1 MMTTPAVA
9 PGFILFPAASRVPAT
24 EDVARGVKERE
35 EGRIGAAADAQGEDM
50 FVREGFV
57 REGVSF
63 GNKELTIETGR
74 MAKQADGAVVIRYG
88 DTMVLVTAVASTAVR
103 PGVDFMPLTVDYLEK
118 TSAAGRIPG
127 GYFKREGR
135 MTEVEVLTSRLIDRP
150 SRPLFPKGW
159 RFDTQ
164 VIAMVVSTDRENAS
178 DVLAM
183 TGASCALLI
192 SDVPW
197 AGPYAGVRVGRVD
210 GNFVVN
216 PTFAQREQAD
226 LDLVVAASRDAI
238 VMVEGGAGE
247 VAEDVIV
254 DALMFAHEAAQ
265 PLIDL
270 QEKLRAAVG
279 KPKREFVPPTKD
291 PAIVERVAALAGQKI
306 QAAMAI
312 REKHERYGA
321 LDAAG
326 AETLKALEGEFPDRA
341 PEIGEAFESA
351 KKKHLR
357 ELVLDTGRRI
367 DGRATNDIRTITC
380 EVGVLPRTHGSSLFT
395 RGETQALVTTTL
407 GTSQD
412 AQHIEGITGD
422 IEKRFMLHY
431 NFPPFSTGETKPLR
445 GASRRETGHGHLAE
459 RALARILPLEKD
471 FPYTIRIVS
480 EILESNGS
488 SSMASVCGGTL
499 SLMDGGVPIK
509 TPVAGIAMGLIKEG
523 ERVAVLS
530 DILGDEDHLG
540 DMDFKICGS
549 KAGVTAVQMD
559 IKIQGLTRE
568 ILDTAL
574 RQAREGRMFILGKMA
589 EALAAPREDLSRYAP
604 RIHTLRVKPD
614 QIREIIGPG
623 GKTIRGITAQTGVS
637 IEVEDDG
644 TVHIASPDG
653 IAVKK
658 AIDIIKGL
666 TTEPEVGEF
675 YMGVVKRIAEFGAF
689 VEILPGTDGLV
700 HISELDEK
708 RVREVKDVCKEGDEM
723 LVKVI
728 GIDRASGKIRLS
740 RRETLGK
747 TPDVVH
753 NFRAMAS

>member
-1 MMTTPAVA
+1 
-9 PGFILFPAASRVPAT
+9 
-24 EDVARGVKERE
+24 
-35 EGRIGAAADAQGEDM
+35 M
-50 FVREGFV
+50 FVREGV
-57 REGVSF
+57 IF
-63 GNKELTIETGR
+63 GGKELTIETGR
-74 MAKQADGAVVIRYG
+74 MAKQADGAVVVRYG
-88 DTMVLVTAVASTAVR
+88 DTMVLVTAVAASNTR

-135 MTEVEVLTSRLIDRP
+135 MTEVEVLTSRIIDRP

-164 VIAMVVSTDRENAS
+164 VIAMVVSTDRENCS

-183 TGASCALLI
+183 VGASTALHI
-192 SDVPW
+192 SDIPW
-197 AGPYAGVRVGRVD
+197 AGPYAGVRVGRLA
-210 GNFVVN
+210 GQFIVN
-216 PTFAQREQAD
+216 PTFTQRKDCD
-226 LDLVVAASRDAI
+226 LDLVVAANRDAI
-238 VMVEGGAGE
+238 VMVEGSCAE
-247 VAEDVIV
+247 VSEDVIV
-254 DALMFAHEAAQ
+254 DALMFAHKESQA
-265 PLIDL
+265 LLDL

-279 KPKREFVPPTKD
+279 KAKREFTPPQKD
-291 PAIVERVAALAGQKI
+291 PVIVGRVNAVAGEKI
-306 QAAMAI
+306 SAAMAI
-312 REKHERYGA
+312 RDKHERYGA

-326 AETLKALEGEFPDRA
+326 AQTVEALTPEFPERA
-341 PEIGEAFESA
+341 GEIKEAYESA

-357 ELVLDTGRRI
+357 ELVLETKRRI
-367 DGRATNDIRTITC
+367 DGRGTADIRAITC
-380 EVGVLPRTHGSSLFT
+380 EVGVLPRPHGSSLFT
-395 RGETQALVTTTL
+395 RGETQALVTVTL
-407 GTSQD
+407 GTGQD
-412 AQHIEGITGD
+412 TQHIEGITGD
-422 IEKRFMLHY
+422 IEKRFLLHY

-459 RALARILPLEKD
+459 RALAGILPPEKD
-471 FPYTIRIVS
+471 FPYVVRIVS

-499 SLMDGGVPIK
+499 SLMDAGVPIK

-523 ERVAVLS
+523 DRVAVLS

-540 DMDFKICGS
+540 DMDFKICGT
-549 KAGVTAVQMD
+549 KTGVTAVQMD

-574 RQAREGRMFILGKMA
+574 RQAKDGRFHILGKMA
-589 EALAAPREDLSRYAP
+589 EALAAPREEMSLFAP

-623 GKTIRGITAQTGVS
+623 GKTIRGITAQTGVA
-637 IEVEDDG
+637 IEVQDDG
-644 TVHIASPDG
+644 TVLIASPDG

-666 TTEPEVGEF
+666 TTEPEVGE
-675 YMGVVKRIAEFGAF
+675 YYVGVVKRLAEFGAF

-708 RVREVKDVCKEGDEM
+708 RVQTVQDICKEGDEM

-728 GIDRASGKIRLS
+728 GIDRATGKIRLS
-740 RRETLGK
+740 RRATIGQ

-753 NFRAMAS
+753 NFRAVAS

>member
-1 MMTTPAVA
+1 
-9 PGFILFPAASRVPAT
+9 
-24 EDVARGVKERE
+24 
-35 EGRIGAAADAQGEDM
+35 M
-50 FVREGFV
+50 FVREGV
-57 REGVSF
+57 NF
-63 GNKELTIETGR
+63 GGKELSIETGR
-74 MAKQADGAVVIRYG
+74 MAKQADGSVVVRYG
-88 DTMVLVTAVASTAVR
+88 DTMVLVTAVASSSVR

-183 TGASCALLI
+183 TGASMALHL
-192 SDVPW
+192 SDIPW
-197 AGPYAGVRVGRVD
+197 AGPYAGVRVGRIE
-210 GNFVVN
+210 GKLVVN
-216 PTFAQREQAD
+216 PTFAERATSD
-226 LDLVVAASRDAI
+226 LDLLVACSRDAI
-238 VMVEGGAGE
+238 VMVEGGAAELG
-247 VAEDVIV
+247 EDVIV
-254 DALMFAHEAAQ
+254 DALMFAHQSAQ

-279 KPKREFVPPTKD
+279 KPKREFVPPVKD
-291 PAIVERVAALAGQKI
+291 PAIVDKVASLANQKI
-306 QAAMAI
+306 EAAMAI
-312 REKHERYGA
+312 RDKHERYAA
-321 LDAAG
+321 LDSAG
-326 AETLKALEGEFPDRA
+326 AETKAALEATFPERGA
-341 PEIGEAFESA
+341 EVGEAFESA

-357 ELVLDTGRRI
+357 ELVLNTGRRI

-395 RGETQALVTTTL
+395 RGETQSLVTTTL

-412 AQHIEGITGD
+412 AQHIEALTGNID
-422 IEKRFMLHY
+422 KRFMLHY

-445 GASRRETGHGHLAE
+445 GASRREVGHGNLAE
-459 RALARILPLEKD
+459 RAIARVLPSEKD

-488 SSMASVCGGTL
+488 SSMASVCGGIL

-523 ERVAVLS
+523 DRVAVLS

-549 KAGVTAVQMD
+549 KQGVTAVQMD

-568 ILDTAL
+568 ILETAL
-574 RQAREGRMFILGKMA
+574 RQARDGRMHILGKMA
-589 EALAAPREDLSRYAP
+589 EALPTHRDDLSRYAP

-666 TTEPEVGEF
+666 TTEPEVGE
-675 YMGVVKRIAEFGAF
+675 YYLGVVKRLAEFGAF

-700 HISELDEK
+700 HISELDSK
-708 RVREVKDVCKEGDEM
+708 RVNRVEDVCKEGDEM

-728 GIDRASGKIRLS
+728 AIDRATGKIRLS
-740 RRETLGK
+740 RRATLGEN
-747 TPDVVH
+747 PEVVH
-753 NFRAMAS
+753 NFRAVAAS

>member
-1 MMTTPAVA
+1 M
-9 PGFILFPAASRVPAT
+9 
-24 EDVARGVKERE
+24 
-35 EGRIGAAADAQGEDM
+35 
-50 FVREGFV
+50 FV

-63 GNKELTIETGR
+63 GGKELTIETGR
-74 MAKQADGAVVIRYG
+74 MAKQADGAVVVRYG
-88 DTMVLVTAVASTAVR
+88 DTVVLVTAVASGSVR

-118 TSAAGRIPG
+118 TSAGGRIPG

-135 MTEVEVLTSRLIDRP
+135 MTEVEVLTSRIIDRP

-164 VIAMVVSTDRENAS
+164 VIAMVVSTDRENPS

-183 TGASCALLI
+183 VGASCSLHI

-197 AGPYAGVRVGRVD
+197 AGPYAGVRVARLG
-210 GNFVVN
+210 GQFVIN
-216 PTFAQREQAD
+216 PTFAQRAEAD
-226 LDLVVAASRDAI
+226 LDLTVAANRDAI
-238 VMVEGGAGE
+238 VMVEGNGAE
-247 VAEDVIV
+247 VGEDVIV
-254 DALMFAHEAAQ
+254 DALMFAHQSAQ
-265 PLIDL
+265 PLLDL

-279 KPKREFVPPTKD
+279 KPKREFVPPQKD
-291 PAIVERVAALAGQKI
+291 PAIVSRVATIANEKI

-312 REKHERYGA
+312 RDKHERYGA

-326 AETLKALEGEFPDRA
+326 AQTVEALATEFPDRA
-341 PEIGEAFESA
+341 PEIKEAYESA

-357 ELVLDTGRRI
+357 ELVLDTKRRI
-367 DGRATNDIRTITC
+367 DGRATNDIRAITC

-412 AQHIEGITGD
+412 TQHIESIIGD
-422 IEKRFMLHY
+422 VEKRFLLHY

-459 RALARILPLEKD
+459 KALTRILPSEKD
-471 FPYTIRIVS
+471 YPYVIRIVS

-488 SSMASVCGGTL
+488 SSMASVCGGSL
-499 SLMDGGVPIK
+499 ALMDAGVPIK

-523 ERVAVLS
+523 ERIAVLS

-540 DMDFKICGS
+540 DMDFKICGT

-568 ILDTAL
+568 ILDAAL
-574 RQAREGRMFILGKMA
+574 RQAKEGRLFILGKMA
-589 EALAAPREDLSRYAP
+589 EALAAPREEMSKYAP
-604 RIHTLRVKPD
+604 RIHTLHVKPD

-623 GKTIRGITAQTGVS
+623 GKTIRGITAQTGVA

-675 YMGVVKRIAEFGAF
+675 YMGVVKRLAEFGAF

-708 RVREVKDVCKEGDEM
+708 RVRAVQDICKEGDEM

-728 GIDRASGKIRLS
+728 GIDRATGKIRLS
-740 RRETLGK
+740 RRETIGK

-753 NFRAMAS
+753 NFRVVAS

>member
-1 MMTTPAVA
+1 
-9 PGFILFPAASRVPAT
+9 
-24 EDVARGVKERE
+24 
-35 EGRIGAAADAQGEDM
+35 M
-50 FVREGFV
+50 FVREGV
-57 REGVSF
+57 NF
-63 GNKELTIETGR
+63 GGKELSIETGR
-74 MAKQADGAVVIRYG
+74 MAKQADGAVVVRYG
-88 DTMVLVTAVASTAVR
+88 DTMVLVTAVASSSIR

-183 TGASCALLI
+183 TGASAALHF
-192 SDVPW
+192 SDIPW
-197 AGPYAGVRVGRVD
+197 AGPYAGVRVGRID
-210 GNFVVN
+210 GKLVVN
-216 PTFAQREQAD
+216 PTFAEREKSE
-226 LDLVVAASRDAI
+226 LDLLVAVSRDAI
-238 VMVEGGAGE
+238 VMVEGGC
-247 VAEDVIV
+247 AEISEEVIV
-254 DALMFAHEAAQ
+254 DALMFAHQSAQ

-279 KPKREFVPPTKD
+279 KPKREFVPPAKD
-291 PAIVERVAALAGQKI
+291 PAIVSRVAEIANQKI
-306 QAAMAI
+306 EAAMAI
-312 REKHERYGA
+312 RDKHERYGA

-326 AETLKALEGEFPDRA
+326 AETKAALAEVFPDRG
-341 PEIGEAFESA
+341 PEVGEAFESA

-357 ELVLDTGRRI
+357 ELVLNTGRRI
-367 DGRATNDIRTITC
+367 DGRAGSDIRQITC

-412 AQHIEGITGD
+412 QQHIEALTGNID
-422 IEKRFMLHY
+422 KRFLLHY

-445 GASRRETGHGHLAE
+445 GASRREVGHGHLAE
-459 RALARILPLEKD
+459 RAIARVLPSEKD

-488 SSMASVCGGTL
+488 SSMASVCGGIL

-523 ERVAVLS
+523 DRVAVLS

-549 KAGVTAVQMD
+549 KQGVTAVQMD

-568 ILDTAL
+568 ILETAL
-574 RQAREGRMFILGKMA
+574 RQAKEGRIHILGKMA

-604 RIHTLRVKPD
+604 RITTLQVKPD

-623 GKTIRGITAQTGVS
+623 GKTIRGITAQTGVA
-637 IEVEDDG
+637 IDVEDDG

-675 YMGVVKRIAEFGAF
+675 YQGLVKRLADFGAF

-708 RVREVKDVCKEGDEM
+708 RVGAVRDICKEGDEM

-728 GIDRASGKIRLS
+728 GIDRATGKIRLS
-740 RRETLGK
+740 RKEAIGK

-753 NFRAMAS
+753 NFRAGNN

>member
-1 MMTTPAVA
+1 M
-9 PGFILFPAASRVPAT
+9 
-24 EDVARGVKERE
+24 
-35 EGRIGAAADAQGEDM
+35 
-50 FVREGFV
+50 FV

-63 GNKELTIETGR
+63 GGKELSIETGR
-74 MAKQADGAVVIRYG
+74 MAKQADGSVVVRYG
-88 DTMVLVTAVASTAVR
+88 DTLVLVTAVASTSIR

-135 MTEVEVLTSRLIDRP
+135 MTEIEILTSRLIDRP

-183 TGASCALLI
+183 TGASAALHL
-192 SDVPW
+192 SDIPW

-210 GNFVVN
+210 GKLIVN
-216 PTFAQREQAD
+216 PTFAERANAE
-226 LDLVVAASRDAI
+226 LDLVVAVSRDAI
-238 VMVEGGAGE
+238 VMVEGSGAE
-247 VAEDVIV
+247 VSEDVVV
-254 DALMFAHEAAQ
+254 DALMFAHQAAQ

-279 KPKREFVPPTKD
+279 KAKREFVPPAKD
-291 PAIVERVAALAGQKI
+291 PAIVEKVGGLANQKI
-306 QAAMAI
+306 EAAMAI
-312 REKHERYGA
+312 RDKQERYSA

-326 AETLKALEGEFPDRA
+326 AETKAALALEFPERA

-357 ELVLDTGRRI
+357 ELVLNTGRRI
-367 DGRATNDIRTITC
+367 DGRATADIRAITC

-412 AQHIEGITGD
+412 TQHIEGIIGD
-422 IEKRFMLHY
+422 IEKRFLLHY

-445 GASRRETGHGHLAE
+445 GASRREIGHGHLAE
-459 RALARILPLEKD
+459 RAIARVLPSEKD

-488 SSMASVCGGTL
+488 SSMASVCGGIL
-499 SLMDGGVPIK
+499 SLMDGGVPIR

-523 ERVAVLS
+523 DRVAVLS

-549 KAGVTAVQMD
+549 KQGVTAVQMD

-568 ILDTAL
+568 ILETAL
-574 RQAREGRMFILGKMA
+574 RQARDGRLFILGKMA
-589 EALAAPREDLSRYAP
+589 EALAAPREDLSRHAP
-604 RIHTLRVKPD
+604 RIHTLQVKPD

-623 GKTIRGITAQTGVS
+623 GKTIRGITAQTGVA

-675 YMGVVKRIAEFGAF
+675 YMGVVKRLAEFGAF

-708 RVREVKDVCKEGDEM
+708 RVRAVQDICKEGDEM

-740 RRETLGK
+740 RREALNK

-753 NFRAMAS
+753 NFRAVAS

>member
-1 MMTTPAVA
+1 M
-9 PGFILFPAASRVPAT
+9 
-24 EDVARGVKERE
+24 
-35 EGRIGAAADAQGEDM
+35 
-50 FVREGFV
+50 FV
-57 REGVSF
+57 REGVSLA
-63 GNKELTIETGR
+63 GRELSIETGR
-74 MAKQADGAVVIRYG
+74 MAKQADGSVVMRLG
-88 DTMVLVTAVASTAVR
+88 DTMVLVTAVASTSVR

-118 TSAAGRIPG
+118 TSAAGKIPG

-164 VIAMVVSTDRENAS
+164 VIAMVVSSDRENAS

-192 SDVPW
+192 SDIPF
-197 AGPYAGVRVGRVD
+197 AGPYAGVRVGRIA
-210 GNFVVN
+210 GQFVVN
-216 PTFAQREQAD
+216 PTFSERDRSD
-226 LDLVVAASRDAI
+226 LDLLVACSRDAI
-238 VMVEGGAGE
+238 VMVEGGCGE
-247 VAEDVIV
+247 VSEDVIV
-254 DALMFAHEAAQ
+254 DALMFAHKEAQ
-265 PLIDL
+265 PLLDL
-270 QEKLRAAVG
+270 QEKLRAAIG
-279 KPKREFVPPTKD
+279 KPKREFTPPVKD
-291 PAIVERVAALAGQKI
+291 PAIVSRVATLATEKI

-312 REKHERYGA
+312 REKQERYAALGA
-321 LDAAG
+321 CGGEVQAALV
-326 AETLKALEGEFPDRA
+326 EEFPGRA
-341 PEIGEAFESA
+341 GEVGDVFESL

-357 ELVLDTGRRI
+357 ELVLTTGRRI
-367 DGRATNDIRTITC
+367 DGRGTSDIRAITS

-395 RGETQALVTTTL
+395 RGETQALVTATL
-407 GTSQD
+407 GTKQD
-412 AQHIEGITGD
+412 AQHIEALIGNID
-422 IEKRFMLHY
+422 KRFMLHY

-445 GASRRETGHGHLAE
+445 GAGRREIGHGNLAE
-459 RALARILPLEKD
+459 RALSRILPAEKD

-488 SSMASVCGGTL
+488 SSMASVCGGSL
-499 SLMDGGVPIK
+499 ALMDAGVPIK

-549 KAGVTAVQMD
+549 RAGVTAVQMD

-568 ILDTAL
+568 ILETAL
-574 RQAREGRMFILGKMA
+574 RQARDARLFILGKMA
-589 EALAAPREDLSRYAP
+589 EALATSREDLSQYSP
-604 RIHTLRVKPD
+604 RITTLKVKPD

-623 GKTIRGITAQTGVS
+623 GKTIRGITAQTGVA

-666 TTEPEVGEF
+666 TTEPEVGEY
-675 YMGVVKRIAEFGAF
+675 YMGVVKRLAEFGAF

-708 RVREVKDVCKEGDEM
+708 RVRAVEDVCKEGDEM
-723 LVKVI
+723 VVKVV
-728 GIDRASGKIRLS
+728 GIDRATGKIRLS
-740 RRETLGK
+740 RREVLGK
-747 TPDVVH
+747 TPEVIH
-753 NFRAMAS
+753 NFRTAST

>member
-1 MMTTPAVA
+1 
-9 PGFILFPAASRVPAT
+9 
-24 EDVARGVKERE
+24 
-35 EGRIGAAADAQGEDM
+35 M
-50 FVREGFV
+50 FVREGV
-57 REGVSF
+57 NF
-63 GNKELTIETGR
+63 GGKELSIETGR
-74 MAKQADGAVVIRYG
+74 MAKQADGSVVVRYG
-88 DTMVLVTAVASTAVR
+88 DTMVLVTAVASSTIR

-183 TGASCALLI
+183 TGASSALHF
-192 SDVPW
+192 SDIPW
-197 AGPYAGVRVGRVD
+197 AGPYAGVRVGRVE
-210 GNFVVN
+210 GQLIVN
-216 PTFAQREQAD
+216 PTFAQRATSD
-226 LDLVVAASRDAI
+226 LDLIVACNRDAI
-238 VMVEGGAGE
+238 VMVEGGGGE
-247 VAEDVIV
+247 VSEEVIV
-254 DALMFAHEAAQ
+254 DALMFAHKEVQ

-279 KPKREFVPPTKD
+279 KAKREFAPPAKD
-291 PAIVERVAALAGQKI
+291 PVIVSKVGQLANQKI
-306 QAAMAI
+306 EAAMAI
-312 REKHERYGA
+312 RDKQQRYAA

-326 AETLKALEGEFPDRA
+326 GETKAALLEEFPDRA
-341 PEIGEAFESA
+341 PEVSDAFESA

-357 ELVLDTGRRI
+357 ELVLNTGRRI
-367 DGRATNDIRTITC
+367 DGRATTDIRQITS

-412 AQHIEGITGD
+412 TQHIEGIIGN

-459 RALARILPLEKD
+459 RALARILPSDKD

-499 SLMDGGVPIK
+499 ALMDAGVPIK
-509 TPVAGIAMGLIKEG
+509 TQVAGIAMGLIKEG
-523 ERVAVLS
+523 DRVAVLS

-549 KAGVTAVQMD
+549 KAGITAVQMD

-568 ILDTAL
+568 ILETAL
-574 RQAREGRMFILGKMA
+574 RQAKDARLFILGKMA

-623 GKTIRGITAQTGVS
+623 GKTIRGITAQTGVA

-653 IAVKK
+653 IAVQK

-666 TTEPEVGEF
+666 TTEPEVGEY
-675 YMGVVKRIAEFGAF
+675 YMGVVKRLAEFGAF

-700 HISELDEK
+700 HISELDSK
-708 RVREVKDVCKEGDEM
+708 RVNRVEDVCKEGDEM
-723 LVKVI
+723 VVKVI
-728 GIDRASGKIRLS
+728 GIDRATGKIRLS
-740 RRETLGK
+740 RRATIGE

-753 NFRAMAS
+753 NFRADAAS

>member
-1 MMTTPAVA
+1 
-9 PGFILFPAASRVPAT
+9 
-24 EDVARGVKERE
+24 
-35 EGRIGAAADAQGEDM
+35 M
-50 FVREGFV
+50 FVREGV
-57 REGVSF
+57 NF
-63 GNKELTIETGR
+63 GGKELSIETGR
-74 MAKQADGAVVIRYG
+74 MAKQADGSVVVRYG
-88 DTMVLVTAVASTAVR
+88 DTMVLVTAVAASTTR

-164 VIAMVVSTDRENAS
+164 VIAMVVSTDRENPS

-183 TGASCALLI
+183 TGASMALHL
-192 SDVPW
+192 SDIPW
-197 AGPYAGVRVGRVD
+197 AGPYAGVRVGRVE
-210 GNFVVN
+210 GKLIVN
-216 PTFAQREQAD
+216 PTFAEREKSE
-226 LDLVVAASRDAI
+226 LDLIVAVSRDAI
-238 VMVEGGAGE
+238 VMVEGSGSE
-247 VAEDVIV
+247 VGEDVIV
-254 DALMFAHEAAQ
+254 DALMFAHQAAQ

-279 KPKREFVPPTKD
+279 KPKREFVPPAKD
-291 PAIVERVAALAGQKI
+291 PEIVAKVAEIANQKI
-306 QAAMAI
+306 EAAMAI
-312 REKHERYGA
+312 RDKQQRYAA
-321 LDAAG
+321 LDSAG
-326 AETLKALEGEFPDRA
+326 AETKIALAETYPDRGH
-341 PEIGEAFESA
+341 EVSEAFESA

-367 DGRATNDIRTITC
+367 DGRATGDIRQITC

-412 AQHIEGITGD
+412 TQHIEGIIGD
-422 IEKRFMLHY
+422 IEKRFLLHY

-445 GASRRETGHGHLAE
+445 GASRREVGHGHLAE
-459 RALARILPLEKD
+459 RAIAKVLPSEKD

-488 SSMASVCGGTL
+488 SSMASVCGGIL

-540 DMDFKICGS
+540 DMDFKICGT
-549 KAGVTAVQMD
+549 KTGVTAVQMD

-568 ILDTAL
+568 ILETAL
-574 RQAREGRMFILGKMA
+574 RQAREGRLHILGKMA
-589 EALAAPREDLSRYAP
+589 EALPAPREDLSKFAP
-604 RIHTLRVKPD
+604 RIHTMQVKPD

-623 GKTIRGITAQTGVS
+623 GKTIRGITAQTGVA

-666 TTEPEVGEF
+666 TTEPEVGE
-675 YMGVVKRIAEFGAF
+675 YYLGVVKRLADFGAF

-708 RVREVKDVCKEGDEM
+708 RVRAVQDVCKEGDEM
-723 LVKVI
+723 VVKVI
-728 GIDRASGKIRLS
+728 GIDRATGKVRLS
-740 RRETLGK
+740 RREVLGK

-753 NFRAMAS
+753 NFRAAAS

>member
-1 MMTTPAVA
+1 M
-9 PGFILFPAASRVPAT
+9 
-24 EDVARGVKERE
+24 
-35 EGRIGAAADAQGEDM
+35 Q
-50 FVREGFV
+50 FV
-57 REGVSF
+57 REGVNF
-63 GNKELTIETGR
+63 GGKELSIETGR
-74 MAKQADGAVVIRYG
+74 MAKQADGSVVVRYG
-88 DTMVLVTAVASTAVR
+88 DTMVLVTAVASSNVR

-118 TSAAGRIPG
+118 TSAAGKIPG

-164 VIAMVVSTDRENAS
+164 VIAMVISTDRENAS

-183 TGASCALLI
+183 VGASTALHL
-192 SDVPW
+192 SDIPW
-197 AGPYAGVRVGRVD
+197 AGPYAGVRIGRV
-210 GNFVVN
+210 GGKLVVN
-216 PTFAQREQAD
+216 PTFTERAQSD
-226 LDLVVAASRDAI
+226 LDLMVAASRDAI
-238 VMVEGGAGE
+238 VMVEGGTGE
-247 VAEDVIV
+247 VSEEVIV
-254 DALMFAHEAAQ
+254 DALMFAHKEAQ

-279 KPKREFVPPTKD
+279 KPKREFVPPAKD
-291 PAIVERVAALAGQKI
+291 PAIVSKVGELANQKI
-306 QAAMAI
+306 EAAMAI
-312 REKHERYGA
+312 RDKQQRYTA

-326 AETLKALEGEFPDRA
+326 SEVKAALAEVFPDRG
-341 PEIGEAFESA
+341 PEVSEAFESA

-357 ELVLDTGRRI
+357 ELVLNTGRRI
-367 DGRATNDIRTITC
+367 DGRAPTDIRQITS

-412 AQHIEGITGD
+412 TQHIEGIIAD
-422 IEKRFMLHY
+422 FEKRFMLHY

-459 RALARILPLEKD
+459 RALARILPGEKE

-499 SLMDGGVPIK
+499 SLMDAGVPIK

-523 ERVAVLS
+523 DRVAILS

-549 KAGVTAVQMD
+549 KQGVTAVQMD

-568 ILDTAL
+568 ILENAL
-574 RQAREGRMFILGKMA
+574 RQAKDARLFILGKMA
-589 EALAAPREDLSRYAP
+589 EALSVPRDDLSRYAP
-604 RIHTLRVKPD
+604 RIHTLQVKPD

-623 GKTIRGITAQTGVS
+623 GKTIRGITAQTGVA

-675 YMGVVKRIAEFGAF
+675 YMGVVKRLAEFGAF

-700 HISELDEK
+700 HISELDAQ
-708 RVREVKDVCKEGDEM
+708 RVRTVQDICKEGDEM

-728 GIDRASGKIRLS
+728 GIDRATGKIRLS
-740 RRETLGK
+740 RKEAIGK

-753 NFRAMAS
+753 NFRAAAAS

>member
-1 MMTTPAVA
+1 
-9 PGFILFPAASRVPAT
+9 
-24 EDVARGVKERE
+24 
-35 EGRIGAAADAQGEDM
+35 M
-50 FVREGFV
+50 FVREGV
-57 REGVSF
+57 NF
-63 GNKELTIETGR
+63 GGKELSIETGR
-74 MAKQADGAVVIRYG
+74 MAKQADGSVVVRYG
-88 DTMVLVTAVASTAVR
+88 DTMVLVTAVASSSVR

-183 TGASCALLI
+183 TGASMALHL
-192 SDVPW
+192 SDIPW
-197 AGPYAGVRVGRVD
+197 AGPYAGVRVGRIE
-210 GNFVVN
+210 GKLVVN
-216 PTFAQREQAD
+216 PTFAERATSD
-226 LDLVVAASRDAI
+226 LDLLVACSRDAI
-238 VMVEGGAGE
+238 VMVEGGAAELG
-247 VAEDVIV
+247 EDVIV
-254 DALMFAHEAAQ
+254 DALMFAHQSAQ

-279 KPKREFVPPTKD
+279 KPKREFVPPVKD
-291 PAIVERVAALAGQKI
+291 PAIVDKVASLANQKI
-306 QAAMAI
+306 EAAMAI
-312 REKHERYGA
+312 RDKHERYAA
-321 LDAAG
+321 LDSAG
-326 AETLKALEGEFPDRA
+326 AETKAALEATFPERGA
-341 PEIGEAFESA
+341 EVGEAFESA

-357 ELVLDTGRRI
+357 ELVLNTGRRI

-395 RGETQALVTTTL
+395 RGETQSLVTTTL

-412 AQHIEGITGD
+412 AQHIEALTGNID
-422 IEKRFMLHY
+422 KRFMLHY

-445 GASRRETGHGHLAE
+445 GASRREVGHGNLAE
-459 RALARILPLEKD
+459 RAIARVLPSEKD

-488 SSMASVCGGTL
+488 SSMASVCGGIL

-523 ERVAVLS
+523 DRVAVLS

-549 KAGVTAVQMD
+549 KLGVTAVQMD

-568 ILDTAL
+568 ILETAL
-574 RQAREGRMFILGKMA
+574 RQAREGRVHILGKMA
-589 EALAAPREDLSRYAP
+589 EALATHRDDLSRYAP

-666 TTEPEVGEF
+666 TTEPEVGE
-675 YMGVVKRIAEFGAF
+675 YYLGVVKRLAEFGAF

-700 HISELDEK
+700 HISELDSK
-708 RVREVKDVCKEGDEM
+708 RVNRVEDVCKEGDEM

-728 GIDRASGKIRLS
+728 AIDRATGKIRLS
-740 RRETLGK
+740 RRATLGEN
-747 TPDVVH
+747 PEVVH
-753 NFRAMAS
+753 NFRAVAAS

>member
-1 MMTTPAVA
+1 M
-9 PGFILFPAASRVPAT
+9 
-24 EDVARGVKERE
+24 
-35 EGRIGAAADAQGEDM
+35 
-50 FVREGFV
+50 FV

-63 GNKELTIETGR
+63 GGKELTIETGR
-74 MAKQADGAVVIRYG
+74 MAKQADGAVLVRYG
-88 DTMVLVTAVASTAVR
+88 DTMVLVTAVASMSTR

-135 MTEVEVLTSRLIDRP
+135 MTEVEVLTSRIIDRP

-164 VIAMVVSTDRENAS
+164 VIAMVISTDRENCS

-183 TGASCALLI
+183 VGASCALHI
-192 SDVPW
+192 SDIPW
-197 AGPYAGVRVGRVD
+197 AGPYAGVRVARID
-210 GNFVVN
+210 GQFVVN
-216 PTFAQREQAD
+216 PTFSQRETAE
-226 LDLVVAASRDAI
+226 LDLTVAVNRDAI
-238 VMVEGGAGE
+238 VMVEGSGAE
-247 VAEDVIV
+247 VSEEVIV
-254 DALMFAHEAAQ
+254 DALMFAHQAAQ
-265 PLIDL
+265 PLLDL

-279 KPKREFVPPTKD
+279 KPKREFVPPQKD
-291 PAIVERVAALAGQKI
+291 PAIVNRVAQLANEKI
-306 QAAMAI
+306 GAAMAI
-312 REKHERYGA
+312 RDKHERYGA

-326 AETLKALEGEFPDRA
+326 SQTVEALLPEFPERA
-341 PEIGEAFESA
+341 PEIKEAYESA

-357 ELVLDTGRRI
+357 ELVLETKRRI
-367 DGRATNDIRTITC
+367 DGRGTADIRQITC
-380 EVGVLPRTHGSSLFT
+380 EVGVLPRPHGSSLFT
-395 RGETQALVTTTL
+395 RGETQALVTVTL

-412 AQHIEGITGD
+412 TQHIEGITGD
-422 IEKRFMLHY
+422 IEKRFLLHY

-459 RALARILPLEKD
+459 RALARILPGEKD
-471 FPYTIRIVS
+471 FPYVVRIVS

-488 SSMASVCGGTL
+488 SSMASVCGGSL
-499 SLMDGGVPIK
+499 ALMDAGIPIK

-523 ERVAVLS
+523 DRVAILS

-540 DMDFKICGS
+540 DMDFKICGT

-568 ILDTAL
+568 ILDSAL
-574 RQAREGRMFILGKMA
+574 RQAKDARFHILGKMS
-589 EALAAPREDLSRYAP
+589 EALGAPRPEMSNYAP
-604 RIHTLRVKPD
+604 RIHTMHVKPD

-623 GKTIRGITAQTGVS
+623 GKTIRGITAQTGVA
-637 IEVEDDG
+637 IEVQDDG
-644 TVHIASPDG
+644 TVLIASPDG

-666 TTEPEVGEF
+666 TTEPEIGEY
-675 YMGVVKRIAEFGAF
+675 YMGVVKRLADFGAF

-700 HISELDEK
+700 HISELDSK
-708 RVREVKDVCKEGDEM
+708 RVATVQDICKEGDEM

-728 GIDRASGKIRLS
+728 GIDRATGKIRLS
-740 RRETLGK
+740 RRETMGK

-753 NFRAMAS
+753 NFRVAASS

>member
-1 MMTTPAVA
+1 M
-9 PGFILFPAASRVPAT
+9 
-24 EDVARGVKERE
+24 
-35 EGRIGAAADAQGEDM
+35 
-50 FVREGFV
+50 FV

-63 GNKELTIETGR
+63 GGKELTIETGR
-74 MAKQADGAVVIRYG
+74 MAKQADGAVMVRYG
-88 DTMVLVTAVASTAVR
+88 DTMVLVTAVASSNIR

-118 TSAAGRIPG
+118 TSAGGRIPG

-135 MTEVEVLTSRLIDRP
+135 MTEIEVLTSRIIDRP

-164 VIAMVVSTDRENAS
+164 VICMVVSTDRENGS

-183 TGASCALLI
+183 VGASCALHI
-192 SDVPW
+192 SDIPW
-197 AGPYAGVRVGRVD
+197 AGPYAGVRVARLG
-210 GNFVVN
+210 GEFVVN
-216 PTFAQREQAD
+216 PTFAQRAEAE
-226 LDLVVAASRDAI
+226 LDLVVAANRDAI
-238 VMVEGGAGE
+238 VMVEGNGAEVGE
-247 VAEDVIV
+247 DLIV
-254 DALMFAHEAAQ
+254 DALMFAHQAAQ
-265 PLIDL
+265 PLLDL

-279 KPKREFVPPTKD
+279 KPKREFVPPQKD
-291 PAIVERVAALAGQKI
+291 PAIVSRVATIANEKI

-312 REKHERYGA
+312 REKHERYAA

-326 AETLKALEGEFPDRA
+326 AQTAEALATEFPERG
-341 PEIGEAFESA
+341 PEIKDAYESA

-357 ELVLDTGRRI
+357 ELVLDTKRRI
-367 DGRATNDIRTITC
+367 DGRATNDIRAITC

-395 RGETQALVTTTL
+395 RGETQALVTVTL

-412 AQHIEGITGD
+412 TQHIEGIIGD
-422 IEKRFMLHY
+422 VEKRFLLHY

-459 RALARILPLEKD
+459 KALTRILPPEKD
-471 FPYTIRIVS
+471 FPYVVRIVS

-499 SLMDGGVPIK
+499 ALMDAGIPIK

-523 ERVAVLS
+523 DRVAVLS

-540 DMDFKICGS
+540 DMDFKICGT
-549 KAGVTAVQMD
+549 KTGVTAVQMD

-568 ILDTAL
+568 ILDAAL
-574 RQAREGRMFILGKMA
+574 RQAKEGRLFILGKMN
-589 EALAAPREDLSRYAP
+589 EALSAPRPEMSNYAP
-604 RIHTLRVKPD
+604 RIHTLHVKPD

-623 GKTIRGITAQTGVS
+623 GKTIRGITAQTGVA

-666 TTEPEVGEF
+666 TTEPEMGEF
-675 YMGVVKRIAEFGAF
+675 YMGVVKRLAEFGAF

-708 RVREVKDVCKEGDEM
+708 RVRTVQDICKEGDEM
-723 LVKVI
+723 VVKVI
-728 GIDRASGKIRLS
+728 GIDRATGKIRLS
-740 RRETLGK
+740 RREAMGK

-753 NFRAMAS
+753 NFRVAAP

>member
-1 MMTTPAVA
+1 
-9 PGFILFPAASRVPAT
+9 
-24 EDVARGVKERE
+24 
-35 EGRIGAAADAQGEDM
+35 M
-50 FVREGFV
+50 FVREGV
-57 REGVSF
+57 NF
-63 GNKELTIETGR
+63 GGKELSIETGR
-74 MAKQADGAVVIRYG
+74 MAKQADGAVVVRYG
-88 DTMVLVTAVASTAVR
+88 DTMVLVTAVASSSIR

-183 TGASCALLI
+183 TGASMALHL
-192 SDVPW
+192 SDIPW
-197 AGPYAGVRVGRVD
+197 AGPYAGVRVGRIE
-210 GNFVVN
+210 GKLVVN
-216 PTFAQREQAD
+216 PTFAERALSD
-226 LDLVVAASRDAI
+226 LDLLVACSRDAI
-238 VMVEGGAGE
+238 VMVEGGAAELG
-247 VAEDVIV
+247 EDVIV
-254 DALMFAHEAAQ
+254 DALMFAHQSAQ

-279 KPKREFVPPTKD
+279 KPKRAFVPPVKD
-291 PAIVERVAALAGQKI
+291 PAIVDKVASLANQKI
-306 QAAMAI
+306 EAAMAI
-312 REKHERYGA
+312 RDKHERYSA
-321 LDAAG
+321 LDSAG
-326 AETLKALEGEFPDRA
+326 AETKAALEGTFPDRGA
-341 PEIGEAFESA
+341 EVGEAYESA

-357 ELVLDTGRRI
+357 ELVLTTGRRI
-367 DGRATNDIRTITC
+367 DGRAPSDIRAITC

-395 RGETQALVTTTL
+395 RGETQSLVTTTL

-412 AQHIEGITGD
+412 AQHIEALTGNID
-422 IEKRFMLHY
+422 KRFMLHY

-445 GASRRETGHGHLAE
+445 GASRREVGHGNLAE
-459 RALARILPLEKD
+459 RAIARVLPSEKD

-488 SSMASVCGGTL
+488 SSMASVCGGIL
-499 SLMDGGVPIK
+499 SLLDGGVPIK
-509 TPVAGIAMGLIKEG
+509 TAVAGIAMGLIKEG
-523 ERVAVLS
+523 DRVAVLS

-549 KAGVTAVQMD
+549 KQGVTAVQMD

-568 ILDTAL
+568 ILETAL
-574 RQAREGRMFILGKMA
+574 RQAREGRIHILAKMS
-589 EALAAPREDLSRYAP
+589 EALPTHRDDLSRYAP
-604 RIHTLRVKPD
+604 RIHTLQVKPD

-666 TTEPEVGEF
+666 TTEPEVGEY
-675 YMGVVKRIAEFGAF
+675 YMGVVKRLAEFGAF

-700 HISELDEK
+700 HISELDSK
-708 RVREVKDVCKEGDEM
+708 RVNRVEDVCKEGDEM
-723 LVKVI
+723 VVKVI
-728 GIDRASGKIRLS
+728 AIDRATGKIRLS
-740 RRETLGK
+740 RRAVIGEN
-747 TPDVVH
+747 PEVVH
-753 NFRAMAS
+753 NFRVVAAS